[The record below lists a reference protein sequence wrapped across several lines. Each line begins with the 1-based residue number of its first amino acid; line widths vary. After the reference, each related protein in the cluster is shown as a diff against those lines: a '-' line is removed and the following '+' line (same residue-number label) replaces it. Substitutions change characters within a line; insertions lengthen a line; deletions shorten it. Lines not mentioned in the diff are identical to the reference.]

1 MVAFAV
7 STYNFPSIPFLSL
20 FVGGYY
26 WAGFGTLYQEYQGR
40 LRWLRERGL
49 ELKTAPR

>member
-1 MVAFAV
+1 MIIFAIT
-7 STYNFPSIPFLSL
+7 TYNFPSIPFLAL

-26 WAGFGTLYQEYQGR
+26 WAGFGTLYQDYQHR
-40 LRWLRERGL
+40 LRWLRESRL